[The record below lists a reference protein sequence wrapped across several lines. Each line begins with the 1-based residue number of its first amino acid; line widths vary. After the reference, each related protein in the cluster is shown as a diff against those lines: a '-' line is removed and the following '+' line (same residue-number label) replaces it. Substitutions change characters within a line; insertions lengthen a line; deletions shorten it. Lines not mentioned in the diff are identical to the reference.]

1 MLASLFV
8 NDFQIGYRHSA
19 LSVIGSKLQQFFTFQ
34 LDFPKSFYSTC
45 KTSMFKFLDSSA
57 PVALPD
63 LFLGNNHL
71 SYNSS
76 ARFQGLIWDK
86 KLIWF
91 LQITHLKA
99 QCNKYLSLLRSF
111 TNQNWGA
118 YQYCCLQLYQMY
130 FPSKLDYDSIM
141 NIRFYYKNYSFLPRF
156 YFEKITKNFMWSI
169 PFNPNSRFMH
179 WLMS

>member
-1 MLASLFV
+1 MGRHTEIFICLSSAPYIHCKNKEYKVQQNGILQVSILSVILFAIEINNINENITECYIWKYKYNREDDRMLASLFV

-76 ARFQGLIWDK
+76 ARF
-86 KLIWF
+86 
-91 LQITHLKA
+91 
-99 QCNKYLSLLRSF
+99 
-111 TNQNWGA
+111 
-118 YQYCCLQLYQMY
+118 
-130 FPSKLDYDSIM
+130 
-141 NIRFYYKNYSFLPRF
+141 
-156 YFEKITKNFMWSI
+156 
-169 PFNPNSRFMH
+169 
-179 WLMS
+179 